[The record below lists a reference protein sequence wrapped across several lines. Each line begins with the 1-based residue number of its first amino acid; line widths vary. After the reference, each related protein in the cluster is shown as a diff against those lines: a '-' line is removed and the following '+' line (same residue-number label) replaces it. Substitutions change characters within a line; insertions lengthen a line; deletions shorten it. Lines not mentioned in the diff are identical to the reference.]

1 VTEAAVNGS
10 VCLSCGSPIGARPFC
25 DRDGAIAR
33 SGGFVIGAR
42 HRAEELL
49 GAGTRT
55 FVYAGH
61 HLALGKPVAIKLLR
75 DTDALRGQRFLRDAR
90 NAAQLSHDNTISIID
105 FGRDEALGVA
115 YVAMELFSGQSLDRV
130 LRASGPMPA
139 SRAIPMLVQL
149 ARSLCNAHMAGVIH
163 RDVTARNV
171 LVGRDDLVKLSDYGL
186 GRTTDAATSDAD
198 IVGFATVAI
207 EMLLGRSASSPL
219 AMIDTLR
226 SDAPRALCQLLERCL
241 ATDANMRPRAM
252 ELEAELVAIV
262 PSRASAVV
270 LDAPR
275 PRTPTPGPLIPRT
288 RTPTTPGTTTVRPKS
303 PTPAPIPRLR
313 TPTPSAPVVAAAS
326 PVVASPVV
334 ASPVVAAPVV
344 ATPPAAIET
353 APTTPAI
360 VEPPPSSEPIAAEAP
375 PKAAEKPAEPPT
387 LESLTQ
393 VGQPIGA
400 HRIVHLL
407 GRGSASAV
415 YLAEHQSGAKVAI
428 KIIDRAGIAAR
439 VIAEAR
445 AISTLNVPAIPYYV
459 DVGTL
464 ATGQPYTVMEYFRG
478 EPVSVLVKRDGKQP
492 IARAREIIAQVA
504 TAMVTV
510 HTAGRLHGDLRA
522 SNVFLVKTDDGA
534 TVVKLLDTGVATV
547 LARDAVTA
555 GADVSAL
562 GTTAFE
568 LLAGAPP
575 ADGAPRLEG
584 VPPRVAETVARM
596 ISRELSMAEILAEL
610 DWWTDE
616 PAATSVPATD
626 PSDAHDGDA
635 SSPPTPRQWPWLVG
649 GAGAAVLIAVVAIM
663 MFTGGS
669 SSKHAAPEPKAAE
682 PAPHAAPVVVAPKP
696 APAPEPPPPAPAPA
710 PEVATAPT
718 TTPPAPVPTPAPPTP
733 TPTPTPAPTLT
744 PAATSPTTTAT
755 AAKPKS
761 TKPAKHRDD
770 AVIVDPFSE

>member
-1 VTEAAVNGS
+1 MTEAAVNGS

-33 SGGFVIGAR
+33 SGGFVVGAR

-49 GAGTRT
+49 GAGSHT

-61 HLALGKPVAIKLLR
+61 HLTLGKPVAIKLLR

-105 FGRDEALGVA
+105 FGRDEALGAA

-139 SRAIPMLVQL
+139 ARAIPVLVQL

-163 RDVTARNV
+163 RDVTTRNV

-186 GRTTDAATSDAD
+186 GRTNDAATSDAD

-226 SDAPRALCQLLERCL
+226 SDVPRALCQLLERCL
-241 ATDANMRPRAM
+241 ATEANVHPRAM
-252 ELEAELVAIV
+252 ELEAELIAIV

-288 RTPTTPGTTTVRPKS
+288 RTPTTPGPIARPKS

-313 TPTPSAPVVAAAS
+313 TPTPSAPVIAAPA
-326 PVVASPVV
+326 
-334 ASPVVAAPVV
+334 PVVAAPVV
-344 ATPPAAIET
+344 AAPAIET
-353 APTTPAI
+353 IAEAPP
-360 VEPPPSSEPIAAEAP
+360 PPPSEPVAVEAP
-375 PKAAEKPAEPPT
+375 PKAADKPAEPT

-393 VGQPIGA
+393 VGQLIGA

-415 YLAEHQSGAKVAI
+415 YLAEHPTSGAKVAI
-428 KIIDRAGIAAR
+428 KVIDRPSVAAR
-439 VIAEAR
+439 VVAEAR
-445 AISTLNVPAIPYYV
+445 AMSTLDVAAIPHYV
-459 DVGTL
+459 EIGTL
-464 ATGQPYTVMEYFRG
+464 ATRQPYTVMEYFRG
-478 EPVSVLVKRDGKQP
+478 EPVSVLVKRDGKQSV
-492 IARAREIIAQVA
+492 ARAKEIIAQAA

-510 HTAGRLHGDLRA
+510 HMAGRLHGDLHA
-522 SNVFLVKTDDGA
+522 SNVFLVKADDGA
-534 TVVKLLDTGVATV
+534 TVVKLLDAGIATA

-575 ADGAPRLEG
+575 ADGATRLEG
-584 VPPRVAETVARM
+584 VPPRVTETVARM
-596 ISRELSMAEILAEL
+596 IARELSMAEVVAEL

-616 PAATSVPATD
+616 PAAASLPTGD
-626 PSDAHDGDA
+626 PSDAHDSDA
-635 SSPPTPRQWPWLVG
+635 ISTPAARQWPWLVG

-669 SSKHAAPEPKAAE
+669 SSKRTAPEPKAAE

-710 PEVATAPT
+710 PEVATAPAP
-718 TTPPAPVPTPAPPTP
+718 TPTPAAAPVPTPTPPTP
-733 TPTPTPAPTLT
+733 TPTPAA
-744 PAATSPTTTAT
+744 PAATSPTTTAA